1 MSTLDAF
8 SGEKIP
14 PWYVTGFA
22 ESAGSFTFSRS
33 GKQLLLVFA
42 VRFPE
47 SNRPLLEGIRRFFR
61 AGRIYVA
68 GPGCYDRINRPM
80 ELLRVVDHFDRYPL
94 RGEKQIAYRI
104 WREMVHVKATH
115 HGSRPP
121 QRLDDLARKLSRTV
135 RKRGKQP

>member
-1 MSTLDAF
+1 METLDAF

-22 ESAGSFTFSRS
+22 EGAGSFTFGRS

-47 SNRPLLEGIRRFFR
+47 SNRPLLESIRRFFR
-61 AGRIYVA
+61 AGRIYGA
-68 GPGCYDRINRPM
+68 GPGCYYRINRPT
-80 ELLRVVDHFDRYPL
+80 ELLRVVDHFDRHPL
-94 RGEKQIAYRI
+94 RGEKQTAYRI
-104 WREMVHVKATH
+104 WREMVYLRATH

-121 QRLDDLARKLSRTV
+121 KRLDDLARKLSRTV
-135 RKRGKQP
+135 RKGGK